1 VREHPIVVTESDARL
16 LRGLLAVHGEG
27 SVRDDEHLHQLAM
40 ELERAAVLDSADVPS
55 DVITL
60 QSRVEVLDL
69 VTGQRS
75 QYRLVLPSDAK
86 VASNR
91 ISVLAPLGTALLGY
105 REGDEVSWRMPG
117 GLRRLLVE
125 RVRQPSAALNRGRPP
140 ARSEDDAATVGAHSI
155 GC

>member
-1 VREHPIVVTESDARL
+1 MREYSIVMAESDARR
-16 LRGLLAVHGEG
+16 LRGLLAAHGEA
-27 SVRDDEHLHQLAM
+27 SVRDDEHLHQLEV
-40 ELERAAVLDSADVPS
+40 ELERATVLDSADVPS

-69 VTGQRS
+69 VTGQRN
-75 QYRLVLPSDAK
+75 QYRLVLPSNAK

-117 GLRRLLVE
+117 GVRRLLIE
-125 RVRQPSAALNRGRPP
+125 RVRQPSSALNRWRPP
-140 ARSEDDAATVGAHSI
+140 ARNEDDVATVGAH
-155 GC
+155 

>member
-1 VREHPIVVTESDARL
+1 VDESDARR
-16 LRGLLAVHGEG
+16 LRGLLAVHGEA
-27 SVRDDEHLHQLAM
+27 SVRDEEHLRQLEM
-40 ELERAAVLDSADVPS
+40 ELERATVLESADVPS

-69 VTGQRS
+69 VTGQRN
-75 QYRLVLPSDAK
+75 QYRLVLPSNAR

-117 GLRRLLVE
+117 GVRRLLVE

-140 ARSEDDAATVGAHSI
+140 AQNEDDVATVGAH
-155 GC
+155 

>member
-1 VREHPIVVTESDARL
+1 VREHPIVVAESDARR
-16 LRGLLAVHGEG
+16 LRGLLAVHGEA
-27 SVRDDEHLHQLAM
+27 SVRDEEHLRQLEM
-40 ELERAAVLDSADVPS
+40 ELERATVLESADVPS

-69 VTGQRS
+69 VTGQRN
-75 QYRLVLPSDAK
+75 QYRLVLPSNAR

-117 GLRRLLVE
+117 GVRRLLVE

-140 ARSEDDAATVGAHSI
+140 AQNEDDVATVGAH
-155 GC
+155 

>member
-1 VREHPIVVTESDARL
+1 MREHPIVVAESDARR
-16 LRGLLAVHGEG
+16 LRGLLAVHGEA
-27 SVRDDEHLHQLAM
+27 SVRDEEHLRQLEM
-40 ELERAAVLDSADVPS
+40 ELERATVLESADVPS

-69 VTGQRS
+69 VTGQRN
-75 QYRLVLPSDAK
+75 QYRLVLPSNAR

-117 GLRRLLVE
+117 GVRRLLVE
-125 RVRQPSAALNRGRPP
+125 RVRQPFAALNRARPP
-140 ARSEDDAATVGAHSI
+140 AQNEDDVATVGAH
-155 GC
+155 

>member
-1 VREHPIVVTESDARL
+1 VREYPIVVAESDARL

-69 VTGQRS
+69 VTGQRD

-117 GLRRLLVE
+117 GVRRLLVE
-125 RVRQPSAALNRGRPP
+125 RVRQPSAALNTGRPP
-140 ARSEDDAATVGAHSI
+140 ARSEDDVATVGAY
-155 GC
+155 

>member
-1 VREHPIVVTESDARL
+1 VREHPIVVSEADARL
-16 LRGLLAVHGEG
+16 LRGLLAVHGEA
-27 SVRDDEHLHQLAM
+27 SVRDDEHLHELEV
-40 ELERAAVLDSADVPS
+40 ELERASVLDGADVPS

-60 QSRVEVLDL
+60 QSRGEVLDL
-69 VTGQRS
+69 VTGQRN

-117 GLRRLLVE
+117 GQRRLLIE
-125 RVRQPSAALNRGRPP
+125 RVCQASATVKRDRVPT
-140 ARSEDDAATVGAHSI
+140 RSEDGVATVGAQ
-155 GC
+155 

>member
-1 VREHPIVVTESDARL
+1 MREYPIVVAESDARL
-16 LRGLLAVHGEG
+16 LRGLLAVHGEA
-27 SVRDDEHLHQLAM
+27 SVRDYEHLHELEV
-40 ELERAAVLDSADVPS
+40 ELERASVLDSADVPS

-69 VTGQRS
+69 VTGQRD

-125 RVRQPSAALNRGRPP
+125 RVRQSSAVLNRGRPP
-140 ARSEDDAATVGAHSI
+140 ARSEDEVATVGTQ
-155 GC
+155 

>member
-1 VREHPIVVTESDARL
+1 VAESDARR
-16 LRGLLAVHGEG
+16 LRGLLAVHGEA
-27 SVRDDEHLHQLAM
+27 SVRDEEHLRQLEM
-40 ELERAAVLDSADVPS
+40 ELERATVLESADVPS

-69 VTGQRS
+69 VTGQRN
-75 QYRLVLPSDAK
+75 QYRLVLPSNAR

-117 GLRRLLVE
+117 GVRRLLVE

-140 ARSEDDAATVGAHSI
+140 AQNEDDVATVGAH
-155 GC
+155 